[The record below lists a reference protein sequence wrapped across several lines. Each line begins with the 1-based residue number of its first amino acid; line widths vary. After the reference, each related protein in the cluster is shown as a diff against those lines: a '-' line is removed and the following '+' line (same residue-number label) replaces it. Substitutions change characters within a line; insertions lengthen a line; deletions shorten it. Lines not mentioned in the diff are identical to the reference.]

1 MIFLFILLLLFL
13 NIFLLTLYLIFFLL
27 PTPPHHSIHNS
38 THNFTT
44 HNIHNNKTYEH
55 YENDMEDVEEDPLIH
70 VAVVATDLQRAHLLL
85 QSLQHKKGFQIH
97 LLGVNDPWT
106 GFEVKL
112 RNVHQLASSLPPDAI
127 LMHVDAFDTVVLSD
141 AHEIRNKFLAT
152 QKKLVLSTETN
163 LWPPD
168 SFQND
173 LKAAY
178 PPSPTRFLYIN
189 SGTYLG
195 YAGYIKGMLDSLP
208 EDYICSG
215 FQGQPFS
222 KCDDQ
227 RCFHTWYL
235 QQTQT
240 EKQANIHVDYHQ
252 EIFHCMHGVSTDDF
266 EIQQDRFFLKETQQ
280 TPCVLHGNG
289 NAPSYKTA
297 CSLLFPSF
305 DSESQSF
312 QDELKNIYTH
322 HTQHIWDTQLGRKI
336 NSAIYN
342 SIL

>member
-1 MIFLFILLLLFL
+1 MIFLFILILLFL
-13 NIFLLTLYLIFFLL
+13 NLLLLVLYLTFSILQ
-27 PTPPHHSIHNS
+27 TPPHHTIHN
-38 THNFTT
+38 T
-44 HNIHNNKTYEH
+44 HNNKTYEH
-55 YENDMEDVEEDPLIH
+55 YENYKNNVEDDALVH
-70 VAVVATDLQRAHLLL
+70 VVVVATDLQRAQLLL

-112 RNVHQLASSLPPDAI
+112 HNVHQLASSLPPDAI

-178 PPSPTRFLYIN
+178 PPSPTRFVYIN

-195 YAGYIKGMLDSLP
+195 YAGYIKGMLDSMP
-208 EDYICSG
+208 DDYICSG

-240 EKQANIHVDYHQ
+240 EKQDNIHVDFHQ

-266 EIQQDRFFLKETQQ
+266 EIQHDKRFFLKETQQ

-305 DSESQSF
+305 DSESPSF
-312 QDELKNIYTH
+312 QDELKNIYT
-322 HTQHIWDTQLGRKI
+322 QYI
-336 NSAIYN
+336 
-342 SIL
+342 